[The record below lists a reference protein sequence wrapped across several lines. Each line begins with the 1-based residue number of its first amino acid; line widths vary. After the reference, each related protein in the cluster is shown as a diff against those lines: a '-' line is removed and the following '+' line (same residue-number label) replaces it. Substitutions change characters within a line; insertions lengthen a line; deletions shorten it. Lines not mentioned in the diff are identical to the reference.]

1 MSPTHVFTLPM
12 AEKKRKL
19 RDKLTDKYRL
29 VILND
34 STFEEALSLRLSR
47 LNLLAVGGG
56 LAILGIAIVFVLI
69 AYTPV
74 RELIPGY
81 PDQTMRQNIKSTAL
95 KLDSLEQQLALRDY
109 YINNVYSIIKGDL
122 PKARTDTTDT
132 ARTYGNLDFSVSAE
146 DSMFRRTVEAE
157 DQYSLSVATTQQRG
171 VAFSNVHFF
180 VPVKGVVTNSYNSS
194 EGHYGI
200 DVVAGVSEVVKATLE
215 GTVVLATWSLETGYT
230 IQIQHTNN
238 LISLYKHNAELLKSV
253 GSKVVAGEAIAI
265 IGNSGELTTGPHL
278 HFELWHD
285 GQPLNPEDFMVF

>member
-1 MSPTHVFTLPM
+1 M

-19 RDKLTDKYRL
+19 KDKLTDKYRL

-47 LNLLAVGGG
+47 LNLLAAGGG
-56 LAILGIAIVFVLI
+56 LAILGITIIFVLI

-81 PDQTMRQNIKSTAL
+81 PDQTMRKNIISNAL
-95 KLDSLEQQLALRDY
+95 RLDSLEQQLALRDY

-122 PKARTDTTDT
+122 PRARTDTSDT
-132 ARTYGNLDFSVSAE
+132 GRVYGNLDFSVSAE
-146 DSMFRRTVEAE
+146 DSMFRRSIEAE
-157 DQYSLSVATTQQRG
+157 DQYSLNVTTASHRR
-171 VAFSNVHFF
+171 VAFSNMHFF
-180 VPVKGVVTNSYNSS
+180 VPVKGIVTNAYNSA
-194 EGHYGI
+194 EGHYGV
-200 DVVAGVSEVVKATLE
+200 DVVAGPSEVVKATLD
-215 GTVVLATWSLETGYT
+215 GTIVLATWTLETGYT
-230 IQIQHTNN
+230 IQIQHSNN